1 MKNIF
6 FSFLI
11 LSLGAPLFGQYQ
23 GDLLIKYSPSGL
35 FDYYAQYAQ
44 LSGEYVFS
52 DAQSIELEGGFA
64 FGESFWR
71 ENPEILFD
79 QGVKIRGG
87 WRKYLRQNSFAGV
100 LLSFRD
106 EQFSIEAD
114 FERFNSSFFERL
126 AYDVDQQQY
135 ALLGQWGFFYPIS
148 RRFTFEYSSGMGL
161 RAIVRNYSGV
171 PEDANFITNNTLFAQ
186 FSRETE
192 RIVQLSLFL
201 SIKFGFVLSKSSN

>member
-6 FSFLI
+6 FSSFI
-11 LSLGAPLFGQYQ
+11 LLLSIPLLGQYQ
-23 GDLLIKYSPSGL
+23 GDLLIKYAPSGL

-44 LSGEYVFS
+44 LSGEYLLTEYH
-52 DAQSIELEGGFA
+52 SIEIEGGFA
-64 FGESFWR
+64 FGESIWR
-71 ENPEILFD
+71 ENPEIVFD
-79 QGVKIRGG
+79 QGIKIRGG
-87 WRKYLRQNSFAGV
+87 WRKYLRQNSFAGI
-100 LLSFRD
+100 LMSFRD

-114 FERFNSSFFERL
+114 FERFNSAFFERL

-148 RRFTFEYSSGMGL
+148 RRFTFEYSSGAGL

-192 RIVQLSLFL
+192 RIVQLSIFI
-201 SIKFGFVLSKSSN
+201 SIKFGFVLSKNYN